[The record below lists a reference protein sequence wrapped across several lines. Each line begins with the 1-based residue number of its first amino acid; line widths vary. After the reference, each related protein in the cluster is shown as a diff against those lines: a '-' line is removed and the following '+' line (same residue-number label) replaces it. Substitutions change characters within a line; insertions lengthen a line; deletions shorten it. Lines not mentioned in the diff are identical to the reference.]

1 MREPRNRTATWHGAW
16 VNKLAC
22 EGRMATRF
30 KDVLVTF
37 LGFLKCCLWDEMR
50 NDDFT
55 CEHAQAPC
63 SWLLTGFFFL
73 TFLNL

>member
-1 MREPRNRTATWHGAW
+1 
-16 VNKLAC
+16 
-22 EGRMATRF
+22 MATRF